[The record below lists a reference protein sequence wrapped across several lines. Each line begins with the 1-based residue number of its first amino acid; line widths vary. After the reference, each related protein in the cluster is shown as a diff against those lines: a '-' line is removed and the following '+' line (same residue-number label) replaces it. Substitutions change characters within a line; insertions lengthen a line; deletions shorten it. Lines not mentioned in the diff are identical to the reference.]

1 MGRKTAVLLA
11 IVAVAATYLAHA
23 EQLPKGTVLFLGL
36 IAAALCVRALSGT
49 GSPGPTLCA
58 GGCVRHIRVLACGR
72 AGGVTIG
79 RDELMGGVG
88 AAELCRECGRVFC
101 DTCYPQ
107 RPRNTCPCGRG
118 RDKVYH
124 ERGAIHR
131 GSMHL
136 VKVQYLD

>member
-1 MGRKTAVLLA
+1 MGRKGAVLLA
-11 IVAVAATYLAHA
+11 VVAIAATYVAHVEA
-23 EQLPKGTVLFLGL
+23 MPEGAVVFMGL
-36 IAAALCVRALSGT
+36 IAVGLCIRALSGA
-49 GSPGPTLCA
+49 GPPGPTLCA
-58 GGCVRHIRVLACGR
+58 GGCGRHIQVLASGR
-72 AGGVTIG
+72 AGGVMVS
-79 RDELMGGVG
+79 RDEMTSGVG

-101 DTCYPQ
+101 DMCYPN

-131 GSMHL
+131 GSMRL